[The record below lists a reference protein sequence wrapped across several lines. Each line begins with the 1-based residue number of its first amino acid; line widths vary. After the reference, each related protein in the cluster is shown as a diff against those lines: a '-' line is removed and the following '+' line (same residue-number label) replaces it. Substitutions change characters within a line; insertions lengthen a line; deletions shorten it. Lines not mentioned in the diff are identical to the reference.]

1 MTYGDLQLQG
11 KVLRDKAF
19 NISKSLKYGGYEH
32 DLAWM
37 FINVLVKTF
46 LVVLLHVYGQ
56 SP

>member
-32 DLAWM
+32 DLA
-37 FINVLVKTF
+37 
-46 LVVLLHVYGQ
+46 
-56 SP
+56 